1 MRYKKSAGSAAFDLL
16 NIVFMLFMSVIML
29 FPFLHVIAVSF
40 SGTDP
45 IMRGAVSIFPI
56 KFNIKGY
63 IYILKDPLVWSGYLN
78 TILYAAGG
86 TVIMLVVTSM
96 MAYALSDPGFI
107 AKKPVAIYLTIT
119 MVLNGGLIPTFLLI
133 KGIGILNT
141 YWVMVVPACISAW
154 NTFIFRTFFASISPD
169 LREAAVME
177 GANDLRVLV
186 MVILPLSKALLATF
200 TLFSIVGFWNNW
212 FDALIY
218 LNDERRQP
226 IQMLLRRYLL
236 MDWWLA
242 QGMIVSREVQA
253 MLRERNIHPKNLQM
267 AVVTLTMFPIAVMYP
282 YLQKYFVKGVMLGSI
297 K

>member
-1 MRYKKSAGSAAFDLL
+1 MRYKKSAGSAAFDIL
-16 NIVFMLFMSVIML
+16 NIVFMLCMSVIML

-45 IMRGAVSIFPI
+45 IMRGAVSIYPI

-119 MVLNGGLIPTFLLI
+119 MVVNGGLIPTFLLM

-186 MVILPLSKALLATF
+186 MIILPLSKALLATF

-242 QGMIVSREVQA
+242 NGMIVSREVQA